1 MEEGKRIS
9 KRKKIKNG
17 KEKVKD
23 ERREGKKKKNKKE
36 ERRGRRNGENVWV
49 KIVFE
54 LIVVLII
61 NLELLLN

>member
-9 KRKKIKNG
+9 KRKKTKNG

-36 ERRGRRNGENVWV
+36 ERRGRRNGENAWAKTV
-49 KIVFE
+49 
-54 LIVVLII
+54 
-61 NLELLLN
+61 LELTAASTTNPESLLN